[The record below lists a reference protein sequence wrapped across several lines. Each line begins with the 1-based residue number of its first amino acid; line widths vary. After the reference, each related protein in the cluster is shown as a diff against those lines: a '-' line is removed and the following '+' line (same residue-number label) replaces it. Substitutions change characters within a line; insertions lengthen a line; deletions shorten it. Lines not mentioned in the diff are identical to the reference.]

1 MTGPVTAG
9 NIGVVNE
16 DGSRPLIGYA
26 ERLREANMRSLEG
39 QYVLSFHTR
48 NGVGFDKNVFKC
60 RVRET
65 WEVKLVQREAA
76 GRKTLVV
83 PDCVMQRAWKQ
94 RSSERSS
101 LNFTFEPEVLSVFL
115 LDR

>member
-16 DGSRPLIGYA
+16 YGSRPLIGYA
-26 ERLREANMRSLEG
+26 ERLREANIWSLEG
-39 QYVLSFHTR
+39 QYVLSSHTR

-65 WEVKLVQREAA
+65 WEVKLVQREVV

-83 PDCVMQRAWKQ
+83 ADCVTQKGWKQ
-94 RSSERSS
+94 LSSEG
-101 LNFTFEPEVLSVFL
+101 LH
-115 LDR
+115 